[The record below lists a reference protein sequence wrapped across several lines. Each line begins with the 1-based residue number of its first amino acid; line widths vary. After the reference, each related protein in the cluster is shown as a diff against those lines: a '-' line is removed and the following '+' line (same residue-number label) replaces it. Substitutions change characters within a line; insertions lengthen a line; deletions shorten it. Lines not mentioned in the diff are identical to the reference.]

1 MELQVHNCVKVYEV
15 FCHIGKQFDELDMDE
30 FIRDK
35 SALAQTIK
43 HKSIEETILEEQK
56 QNEEEEDMNAV
67 KALPPPPPPQGGFK
81 YHFKLLQS
89 VRLRDKHLQ
98 TLQHH

>member
-1 MELQVHNCVKVYEV
+1 
-15 FCHIGKQFDELDMDE
+15 MDE
-30 FIRDK
+30 FSRDK

-56 QNEEEEDMNAV
+56 QNEEDEDMNAV
-67 KALPPPPPPQGGFK
+67 KALPPPPQGGFK

-98 TLQHH
+98 TLQHL